1 MYVSKIKEIRK
12 KLGLSV
18 PKLAERINIPARTI
32 VSYESG
38 RTPSLEF
45 LAQLCTVYDINA
57 NWFITGQGEMF
68 IKDIKEEKS
77 VVKIDKDEFREL
89 FKECMKEYEY
99 LNA

>member
-18 PKLAERINIPARTI
+18 PKLAERIDIPARTI

-45 LAQLCTVYDINA
+45 LTQLCTICDVNA

-68 IKDIKEEKS
+68 NKPDDLEEKIRKT
-77 VVKIDKDEFREL
+77 VEKIVDDK
-89 FKECMKEYEY
+89 
-99 LNA
+99 LNAIISEKILL

>member
-68 IKDIKEEKS
+68 VTEEKS
-77 VVKIDKDEFREL
+77 AVKIDKDEFREL